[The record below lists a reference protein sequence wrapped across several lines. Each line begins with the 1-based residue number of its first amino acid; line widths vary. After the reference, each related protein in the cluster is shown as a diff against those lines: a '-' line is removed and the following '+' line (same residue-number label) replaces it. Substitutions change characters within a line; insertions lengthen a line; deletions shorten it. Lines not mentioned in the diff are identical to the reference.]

1 MFMSDEKLTTSE
13 ERKNT
18 IKVQQ
23 KTSLEDKQ
31 IEEIVSKAPSAEQF
45 LIQNKKKIL
54 YGLGIVVLVTG
65 IVIGYLYLFGGDE
78 NEANEKAAKANMY
91 FSQNIAESAPKDS
104 TALDKAIKGDGQ
116 NKGLEY
122 IAKEYSNTKVG
133 QLANYEL
140 GMIYY
145 RKGNKDLALKYL
157 EKYSPG
163 KNILA
168 ITTYGTMAAI
178 YEDKLNKEKAAEYY
192 KKAAEVYPLSN
203 LSPAYLMQA
212 GRVYEQIKKYDEA
225 LACYQKIKNEYPDSQ
240 EAKEVEKNI
249 ALVKYSR

>member
-1 MFMSDEKLTTSE
+1 MSEEKLTTSE
-13 ERKNT
+13 EKSVAE
-18 IKVQQ
+18 KKQ
-23 KTSLEDKQ
+23 KISLEDKQ
-31 IEEIVSKAPSAEQF
+31 IEEIVSQAPKAEQF

-54 YGLGIVVLVTG
+54 YGLGIIVLVTG
-65 IVIGYLYLFGGDE
+65 LILTYLYFFGGDE
-78 NEANEKAAKANMY
+78 SEANEKAAKATMY

-122 IAKEYSNTKVG
+122 IAKEYANTKVG
-133 QLANYEL
+133 NLANYEL

-157 EKYSPG
+157 EKYKPG

-203 LSPAYLMQA
+203 LSPAFLMHA
-212 GRVYEQIKKYDEA
+212 GRVYEQMKKYDEA

-240 EAKEVEKNI
+240 EAKEVDKNI

>member
-1 MFMSDEKLTTSE
+1 MSEEKLTTSE
-13 ERKNT
+13 EKEVT
-18 IKVQQ
+18 AKTHK
-23 KTSLEDKQ
+23 KTSAEEKNV
-31 IEEIVSKAPSAEQF
+31 EEIVSQAPTAEQF
-45 LIQNKKKIL
+45 LLKNKKQIL
-54 YGLGIVVLVTG
+54 YGLGGVLLITLL
-65 IVIGYLYLFGGDE
+65 IIGYVYLFGGDE
-78 NEANEKAAKANMY
+78 NAANEKAAKANMY

-133 QLANYEL
+133 ELANYEL

-145 RKGNKDLALKYL
+145 RKGNKDMALKYL

-178 YEDKLNKEKAAEYY
+178 YEDKLNKEKAVQYY
-192 KKAAEVYPLSN
+192 KKAAEVYPLN
-203 LSPAYLMQA
+203 TLSPAYLMHA
-212 GRVYEQIKKYDEA
+212 GRVYEQMKKYDDA
-225 LACYQKIKNEYPDSQ
+225 LACYQKIKNEYPDSP
-240 EAKEVEKNI
+240 EAKEVDKNI
-249 ALVKYSR
+249 ALIKYSR